1 MSHAGF
7 QDAPF
12 ARRLKAGAPVCHW
25 AFNQSRRFE
34 YISGNS
40 AALFRRELSQLVNQH
55 ISTIDDTQGSW
66 AARLDRLFT
75 GKTLVERDAQQA
87 SNERYS
93 LIHLPLHAEDGSVL
107 YAAGFGFGADQ
118 KISAVPVL
126 ELAALLSIEALK
138 TDRARVARFLHD
150 IVAQSLSGTGLQVEL
165 LRMEIER
172 RGLELSGP
180 IGDLQRFLDEAL
192 TRVRRF
198 TMEESDEATGSKTA

>member
-7 QDAPF
+7 QAEPF
-12 ARRLKAGAPVCHW
+12 EKRLKASAPVCHW

-40 AALFRRELSQLVNQH
+40 AALFRRELSELVNQH
-55 ISTIDDTQGSW
+55 ISTIDDAPGSW
-66 AARLDRLFT
+66 AARLERVFT
-75 GKTLVERDAQQA
+75 GSTLVEPYARWA
-87 SNERYS
+87 SNEHYS
-93 LIHLPLHAEDGSVL
+93 LIHLPLRAENASVL
-107 YAAGFGFGADQ
+107 YAAGFAFAADQ
-118 KISAVPVL
+118 KTSAVPAL

-180 IGDLQRFLDEAL
+180 IEDLQRFLDEAL

-198 TMEESDEATGSKTA
+198 TEEEGSKTA